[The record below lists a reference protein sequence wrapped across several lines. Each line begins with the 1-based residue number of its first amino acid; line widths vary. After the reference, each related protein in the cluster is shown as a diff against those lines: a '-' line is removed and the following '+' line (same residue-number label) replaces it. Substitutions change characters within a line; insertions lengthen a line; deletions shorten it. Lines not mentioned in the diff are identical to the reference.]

1 MTVPPIRGSSSNGPG
16 CQAGSSS
23 RSVSASQ
30 TRSGGWGSSRSN
42 RSAGRPVWVLEDRV
56 GLGHGSLLRFVE
68 VAFEGAEAASPEAAG
83 GVGPAQPL
91 GEALRAQA
99 VKPPQPFRTGLHP
112 TRL

>member
-42 RSAGRPVWVLEDRV
+42 RSAGRPVWVLKDRV
-56 GLGHGSLLRFVE
+56 CLGHGSLLRFVE
-68 VAFEGAEAASPEAAG
+68 VAFEGAEAASPEAA
-83 GVGPAQPL
+83 VVVQPPD
-91 GEALRAQA
+91 QA
-99 VKPPQPFRTGLHP
+99 RDGLLAPPL
-112 TRL
+112 